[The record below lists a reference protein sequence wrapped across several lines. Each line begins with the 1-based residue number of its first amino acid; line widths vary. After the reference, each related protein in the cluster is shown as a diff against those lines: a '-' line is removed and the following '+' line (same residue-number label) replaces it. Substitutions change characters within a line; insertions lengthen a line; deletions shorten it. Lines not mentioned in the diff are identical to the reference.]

1 MPVRG
6 QSQWLRSCVYTRVRE
21 VPLKM
26 GRHSFCQDFEGLI
39 VCVVS
44 LTLSETLDI
53 HHYVQAI
60 NKIHKSWAYIAEGF
74 GWHHSQKTLHSGL
87 ESLVLVG

>member
-1 MPVRG
+1 
-6 QSQWLRSCVYTRVRE
+6 
-21 VPLKM
+21 M

-60 NKIHKSWAYIAEGF
+60 NKIHKSWA
-74 GWHHSQKTLHSGL
+74 
-87 ESLVLVG
+87 